1 MIYVNFNLLSYS
13 ILSSKNPTSNGEKS
27 RAFRLASSIMRN
39 KSAVLSMVTL
49 GFLFITFNIWNVFYL
64 ESKPDCH
71 GASLNT
77 TRPLI
82 YAAFGRKVCY
92 FYCIFLHIMFF
103 VYWFFICTM
112 FIKEGEEVL
121 VVLSFCFFKKNSIS
135 FFE

>member
-1 MIYVNFNLLSYS
+1 MIYAHFNLLSYS
-13 ILSSKNPTSNGEKS
+13 ILSSKNPTSNDEKS

-82 YAAFGRKVCY
+82 YAAFGRKVRY
-92 FYCIFLHIMFF
+92 FYCIFLHIMCF
-103 VYWFFICTM
+103 VYWLFICL
-112 FIKEGEEVL
+112 FIKEGELVL

-135 FFE
+135 FF